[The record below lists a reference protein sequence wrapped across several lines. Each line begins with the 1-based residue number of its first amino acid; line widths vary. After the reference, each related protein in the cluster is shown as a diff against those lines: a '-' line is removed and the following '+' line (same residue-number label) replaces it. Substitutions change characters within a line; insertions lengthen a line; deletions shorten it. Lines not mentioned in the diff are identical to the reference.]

1 MKKFLTMLLAL
12 SVVFTYTFGAA
23 GSVFAATYSLEDYSN
38 ALQNEKTAQI
48 GYMGSAKTQALGAV
62 SFDANGFDTNKY
74 SKVAYEAAADAVI
87 NTLSDKVDTNI
98 RTYLDSLSFPM
109 AAAADL
115 SEVRD
120 VTTDATIG
128 AASNKDA
135 TTAAGM
141 TDLLKVVTNTAG
153 DKVLDATQAPLTKKF
168 VEDKLAAVDLSKY
181 NSTDKAYAGNT
192 LTAAQYVQSLID
204 TVNTAIA
211 NEEADSTKG
220 ADDKVVDYYNLY
232 FAAGTGFKAK
242 LAAVPTLE
250 DEAAADAEA
259 AKSVEGAAKAF
270 VSYGLDTAKKVYPM
284 EAVVAGTDLYD
295 LTSKVVVDPSVAGT
309 GAYKAFYD
317 AAAGSKKATV
327 FGVEVG
333 NIAKVTKAE
342 LTAINAALYNAI
354 VASEAVLKNSGLT
367 AAEITA
373 RYADNATYLTTLNNT
388 ANVAEKYSD
397 VEKYATS
404 LKGAYTNG
412 LKTYDDA
419 KVDAALTAAKKIVYT
434 DIKANSLDDAD
445 VYLAKAIAA
454 NEGVGYTSVSASL
467 ALIEI
472 ANFDADK
479 FADAKEDAIKKMYKS
494 LSPKAPQTKVLY
506 GDNKTAEADY
516 VYLKETYFTAT
527 TLGGSYDTVA
537 TKTASDWGDIA
548 DDAVDA
554 INAAQNYADI
564 EAALAEAKAEFSK
577 LILAVDGK
585 DVVDART
592 TYCTA
597 LGNYK
602 TTAWGLADTTKY
614 SEATFDAAVTAGQKL
629 INKAITVDAV
639 KAAYEEAK
647 KVVDAAKS
655 NAELAAAKA
664 EIERKINSLPATSS
678 LTAADLATVKA
689 VVDAYA
695 EYKAIPGVA
704 AVTTTVLK
712 SKYEK
717 TIELVEA
724 EIALDAKALYK
735 KMSAVSTD
743 SDADVAA
750 YVAMKSDAEAIKAR
764 GTALLDEIEAVND
777 DAVFATNVAGGTS
790 LDNGNRLI
798 DTDYEEIVDALDVTS
813 FGGFHFKEVTLVNS
827 KLVKAGQ
834 ANATE
839 AEMKAALDAYN
850 KLTDAQKYLLTRSAL
865 SVVTVIE
872 NKLAEL
878 EEAAKWTDKDVKAAM
893 YDAAKTTSYT
903 KPSKTSVKLT
913 AKADMTEIK
922 ENGYTVKY
930 RFYQKGPKK
939 ASYKLWK
946 TSTSGAYTFKGLKK
960 GTHSFKVKVSVY
972 NAEGKLV
979 AYKYTNVRTLKIK

>member
-115 SEVRD
+115 SKVRD

-181 NSTDKAYAGNT
+181 NSTDKAYASNT

-211 NEEADSTKG
+211 NEEANTSKK
-220 ADDKVVDYYNLY
+220 AADKVTDYYDLY
-232 FAAGTGFKAK
+232 FAVGTGFKAK

-250 DEAAADAEA
+250 DEAAADAEN

-270 VSYGLDTAKKVYPM
+270 VSYGLDTTKNVYPM
-284 EAVVAGTDLYD
+284 MAVAAGTELYD
-295 LTSKVVVDPSVAGT
+295 LTAKVNAS
-309 GAYKAFYD
+309 GAYKAFYE

-367 AAEITA
+367 AAEIKA

-790 LDNGNRLI
+790 LDNDNGLI
-798 DTDYEEIVDALDVTS
+798 DTDYEEIVDALDVTT

-827 KLVKAGQ
+827 RLVKAGQ
-834 ANATE
+834 ASATE

-913 AKADMTEIK
+913 AKADMTEVK

-939 ASYKLWK
+939 TSYKLWK
-946 TSTSGAYTFKGLKK
+946 TSTSGAYTFKGMKK